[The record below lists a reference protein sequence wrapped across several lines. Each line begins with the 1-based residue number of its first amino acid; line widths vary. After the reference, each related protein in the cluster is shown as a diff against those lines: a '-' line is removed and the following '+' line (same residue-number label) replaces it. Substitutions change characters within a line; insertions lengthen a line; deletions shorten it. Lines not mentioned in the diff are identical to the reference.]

1 MILSVDNGPFTHQKG
16 LVWCIVDP
24 NINVVRTNI
33 GCKQVV
39 VKDAISS
46 SISNQQF
53 VMEEPIKDV
62 IFVEAFQIMH
72 K

>member
-1 MILSVDNGPFTHQKG
+1 MWLGH
-16 LVWCIVDP
+16 
-24 NINVVRTNI
+24 I

-72 K
+72 KWFQWGKPHESK